1 MLLVCTCNCH
11 YFTHCLYVGQTLGNT
26 TNGTDTQPISN
37 SNLDDIIRDFS
48 PQGSGA
54 QVGNTHKG
62 LHSNKASSL
71 SNLPTNEMNSTLGI
85 SDLPILST
93 STPSPSSRMGDLID
107 QTSTGTTQ
115 PNQTGI
121 DSVPHPP
128 ITSTGSAVSDSVFDT
143 PSDAEET
150 KTREE
155 GNGSDDVF
163 TAGKEKESS
172 KVEAA
177 SSRGEKAEDKNPT
190 YEQLMAEQRKK
201 EELRLKGEHG

>member
-1 MLLVCTCNCH
+1 M
-11 YFTHCLYVGQTLGNT
+11 YVGQTLDNT
-26 TNGTDTQPISN
+26 TNGADTQPISN
-37 SNLDDIIRDFS
+37 SMLDDIIQDFG

-54 QVGNTHKG
+54 QQVGNAHEG

-71 SNLPTNEMNSTLGI
+71 SNLPTNETNSTLGV

-107 QTSTGTTQ
+107 LTSTGTTQ
-115 PNQTGI
+115 PNRTGI
-121 DSVPHPP
+121 DSVPRPP
-128 ITSTGSAVSDSVFDT
+128 TTSTGSAVSDNVFDT

-155 GNGSDDVF
+155 GNGGDDVF

-177 SSRGEKAEDKNPT
+177 SSGGEKAEDKNPT

-201 EELRLKGEHG
+201 EELRLKGKHS

>member
-1 MLLVCTCNCH
+1 M
-11 YFTHCLYVGQTLGNT
+11 GQTLA
-26 TNGTDTQPISN
+26 DTQPISN
-37 SNLDDIIRDFS
+37 SKLDDIIQDFS

-54 QVGNTHKG
+54 QQVGNTHEG

-71 SNLPTNEMNSTLGI
+71 SNLPTNETNSTLGV

-107 QTSTGTTQ
+107 LTSTGTTQ
-115 PNQTGI
+115 PNRTGI
-121 DSVPHPP
+121 DSVPHHPP
-128 ITSTGSAVSDSVFDT
+128 TTSTGSAVSDSVFDT
-143 PSDAEET
+143 PSDTEET

-177 SSRGEKAEDKNPT
+177 SSRGEKAEDKKPT
-190 YEQLMAEQRKK
+190 YEQLMAEQRRK
-201 EELRLKGEHG
+201 EELRLKGTWNEFPLITMSGYTK

>member
-1 MLLVCTCNCH
+1 M
-11 YFTHCLYVGQTLGNT
+11 YVGQTLDNT
-26 TNGTDTQPISN
+26 TNGVDTQPISN
-37 SNLDDIIRDFS
+37 SMLDDIIQDFS
-48 PQGSGA
+48 PLGSGA
-54 QVGNTHKG
+54 QQVGNTHER

-71 SNLPTNEMNSTLGI
+71 SNLPTNETNSTLGV

-107 QTSTGTTQ
+107 LTSTGTTQ
-115 PNQTGI
+115 PNRTGI

-128 ITSTGSAVSDSVFDT
+128 TTSTGSAVSDNVFDT

-150 KTREE
+150 KTREKV
-155 GNGSDDVF
+155 NGSDDVF

-190 YEQLMAEQRKK
+190 YEQLMAEQRRK
-201 EELRLKGEHG
+201 EELRLKGKHY